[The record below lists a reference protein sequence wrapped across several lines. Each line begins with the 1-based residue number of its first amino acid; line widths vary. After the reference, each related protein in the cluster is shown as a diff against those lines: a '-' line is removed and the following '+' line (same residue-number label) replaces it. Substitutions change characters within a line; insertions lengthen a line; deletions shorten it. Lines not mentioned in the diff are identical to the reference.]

1 MMIYKEI
8 NQFYLNLNKKQN
20 VKLDSDELM
29 NIIVYITVRSQVYN
43 LLVDLRITDNFL
55 TQNFCNS

>member
-43 LLVDLRITDNFL
+43 LLVDLRITENFL